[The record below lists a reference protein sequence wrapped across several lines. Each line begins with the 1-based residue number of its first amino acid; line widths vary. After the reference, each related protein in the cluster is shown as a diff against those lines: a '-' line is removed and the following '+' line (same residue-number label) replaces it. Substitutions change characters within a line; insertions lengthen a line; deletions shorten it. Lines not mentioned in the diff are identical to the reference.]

1 MCGNLSKSRSSAI
14 KYKIIPI
21 KIKIG
26 ILLNNISGIND
37 IKKQIII
44 KKYSIDESIFGIFV
58 QIEVIIID
66 VNNIPKIV
74 PNKAHPQAP
83 CNIHKN
89 IGNVDVASN
98 RWLRIVS
105 NFLKKVSIFVKW

>member
-26 ILLNNISGIND
+26 ILLNNISGIID

-44 KKYSIDESIFGIFV
+44 V
-58 QIEVIIID
+58 LMRV
-66 VNNIPKIV
+66 
-74 PNKAHPQAP
+74 
-83 CNIHKN
+83 
-89 IGNVDVASN
+89 
-98 RWLRIVS
+98 
-105 NFLKKVSIFVKW
+105 FLEYLSKLKS

>member
-26 ILLNNISGIND
+26 ILLNNISGIID

-44 KKYSIDESIFGIFV
+44 